1 MNKVSK
7 KKSICDSAWR
17 GIIARCMSK
26 KPEIA
31 NMDPS
36 NEIPKKPLKLVRQ
49 VNRLEYDVSWLL
61 DKKTYE
67 SIMKRKQNLCASKLC
82 KDVTKQYK

>member
-1 MNKVSK
+1 MILLGESY
-7 KKSICDSAWR
+7 AT
-17 GIIARCMSK
+17 IIVRCMSK
-26 KPEIA
+26 KPEKT
-31 NMDPS
+31 NM
-36 NEIPKKPLKLVRQ
+36 ELPKKPPKLVRQ

-67 SIMKRKQNLCASKLC
+67 RIMKRKQNLCASKLS

>member
-7 KKSICDSAWR
+7 NPFVILFGEGYAT
-17 GIIARCMSK
+17 IIARCMSK
-26 KPEIA
+26 KSEKA

-36 NEIPKKPLKLVRQ
+36 NEIPKKPLKLVLKAVWSTMCLGCWIKRHTRHETQ
-49 VNRLEYDVSWLL
+49 A
-61 DKKTYE
+61 E
-67 SIMKRKQNLCASKLC
+67 SVCGKLC